1 MAGLCICHTAAGGWR
16 TQTALCVLSPSVLA
30 LWGLSTDKAQAV
42 ISKGGEMPGGT
53 VKTKEKGQ
61 REKGVKVQKWR
72 REVTKAEHEASKQ
85 RPCLVHTALL
95 SFLLACKLLVPSC
108 ADNPGYSG
116 H

>member
-1 MAGLCICHTAAGGWR
+1 
-16 TQTALCVLSPSVLA
+16 
-30 LWGLSTDKAQAV
+30 
-42 ISKGGEMPGGT
+42 MPGGT

-95 SFLLACKLLVPSC
+95 SFPLACKQQSFPLACKLLVPSC